1 MADAKASSTISEFGA
16 RVALQSRCDS
26 ITLQG
31 RQPRWQTRPRRG
43 KLHRGNVA
51 ELRRII
57 FGGEVQYEKGGA
69 LTRPAFS
76 PSLALEIAQATA
88 ACGSGSLASSGSR
101 ST

>member
-31 RQPRWQTRPRRG
+31 RQPRWQTKPRRG

-57 FGGEVQYEKGGA
+57 FGGEVQYEEGGA
-69 LTRPAFS
+69 LRPAFS
-76 PSLALEIAQATA
+76 PSLAWIIVQATA
-88 ACGSGSLASSGSR
+88 ASGIGSEASSGSR